1 MLMTAE
7 NLLKHLKN
15 IHHERLMAAYH
26 DGFVFKDN
34 SDVDAL
40 NATILLIKFLD
51 GKKLSDSV
59 TVAEIFRAANIDIR

>member
-1 MLMTAE
+1 
-7 NLLKHLKN
+7 
-15 IHHERLMAAYH
+15 MAAYH

-34 SDVDAL
+34 SDLDAL